1 MASNGE
7 LQCRCSAWPLAIAN
21 QTCRYRSH
29 RRFDK
34 FRVNRG
40 ATRPVWAVAI
50 AEAQRET
57 CGKWNADH
65 VFSFNNLNGLVQEWE
80 NGGIQSCT
88 THCCAIS
95 TENKST
101 LINKKTSAPSAFCAR
116 SISGEHDDGGCHGR
130 S

>member
-7 LQCRCSAWPLAIAN
+7 LQCWCSAWPLAIAN

-80 NGGIQSCT
+80 NGGDTVLYHTRLCNFNR
-88 THCCAIS
+88 
-95 TENKST
+95 ENF
-101 LINKKTSAPSAFCAR
+101 LINNDQR
-116 SISGEHDDGGCHGR
+116 
-130 S
+130 

>member
-7 LQCRCSAWPLAIAN
+7 LQCWCSAWPLAIAN

-40 ATRPVWAVAI
+40 ATRPVWAVAM

-65 VFSFNNLNGLVQEWE
+65 VFQFQ
-80 NGGIQSCT
+80 
-88 THCCAIS
+88 
-95 TENKST
+95 
-101 LINKKTSAPSAFCAR
+101 
-116 SISGEHDDGGCHGR
+116 
-130 S
+130 